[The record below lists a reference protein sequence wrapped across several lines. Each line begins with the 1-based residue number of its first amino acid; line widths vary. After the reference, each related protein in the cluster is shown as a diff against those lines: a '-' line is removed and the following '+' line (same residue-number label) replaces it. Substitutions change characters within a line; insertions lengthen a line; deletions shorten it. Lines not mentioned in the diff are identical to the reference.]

1 LGFGSTAL
9 WIARIAV
16 RRDNRTMTDHNI
28 PWLPRAPLFILALI
42 VGASFWPASHAALPA
57 TLMLVWKGAGVAL
70 LAIWAAS
77 VAHERN
83 GWLLAG
89 VMAFGAAGDVLID
102 AVGLTA
108 GAGAFL
114 VGHVLAIFLYLA
126 NRRKQGGVIVIGIA
140 IAIAALVAA
149 EAFFI
154 TRSGVASLYAIG
166 LGGMAG
172 AAWASRFPRATVAV
186 GALLFVASDMLIF
199 AHHVPGGGSII
210 PALLIWPLYFA
221 GQALIA
227 YGVVRTLEARKRN
240 EDLHHRL

>member
-1 LGFGSTAL
+1 MVLSTAL
-9 WIARIAV
+9 WIARIAA
-16 RRDNRTMTDHNI
+16 RRDKRRMTDHST

-42 VGASFWPASHAALPA
+42 AGASFWPGSHAALPA
-57 TLMLVWKGAGVAL
+57 ALMLAWKGAGVAL

-77 VAHERN
+77 VARERN

-102 AVGLTA
+102 AVGLAA

-126 NRRKQGGVIVIGIA
+126 NRRKQGGVIVIGVA
-140 IAIAALVAA
+140 IAVLVAV

-199 AHHVPGGGSII
+199 AHQTPGGGSIV

-227 YGVVRTLEARKRN
+227 YGVVHTLEARKRN

>member
-1 LGFGSTAL
+1 
-9 WIARIAV
+9 
-16 RRDNRTMTDHNI
+16 MTDHRI
-28 PWLPRAPLFILALI
+28 PWLPRAPLFVLALI
-42 VGASFWPASHAALPA
+42 AGASFWPASHAALPPA
-57 TLMLVWKGAGVAL
+57 LILVWKGAGVAL

-77 VAHERN
+77 VARDRN
-83 GWLLAG
+83 GWMLAG
-89 VMAFGAAGDVLID
+89 VLALGAAGDVLID
-102 AVGLTA
+102 SVGLAA
-108 GAGAFL
+108 GGGAFL
-114 VGHVLAIFLYLA
+114 IGHILAIFLYLS
-126 NRRKQGGVIVIGIA
+126 NRRKQGGVMAIGAA
-140 IAIAALVAA
+140 IAVLVAA
-149 EAFFI
+149 EGFFI
-154 TRSGVASLYAIG
+154 TRNGGASLYALG

-199 AHHVPGGGSII
+199 AHHMPGGGSII